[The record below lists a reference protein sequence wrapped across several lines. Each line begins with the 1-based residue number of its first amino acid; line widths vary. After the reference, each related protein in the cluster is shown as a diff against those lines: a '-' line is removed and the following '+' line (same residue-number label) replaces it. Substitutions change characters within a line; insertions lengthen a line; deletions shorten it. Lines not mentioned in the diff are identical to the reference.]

1 MNEHA
6 ADVLPLNAAPG
17 EAQCVSFT
25 LSSCCVEGLCVLSR
39 QTI

>member
-17 EAQCVSFT
+17 EAQCVNFT
-25 LSSCCVEGLCVLSR
+25 LSSCCLCWRIMWVF
-39 QTI
+39 